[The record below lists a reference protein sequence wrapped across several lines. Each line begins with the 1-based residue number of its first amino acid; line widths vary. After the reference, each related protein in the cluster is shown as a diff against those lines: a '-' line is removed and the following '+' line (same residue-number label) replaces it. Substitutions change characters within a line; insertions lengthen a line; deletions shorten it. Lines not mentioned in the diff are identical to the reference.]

1 MCDQISF
8 RGPFY
13 VLRCYNFHPN
23 PKINRFCSEM
33 LETNKNL
40 RIRMEWHHF
49 LFCGKWYHSVTFL
62 WQLVSLCD
70 TFYSLQVELL
80 RNNLSRTR
88 VKVSQALENMV
99 QHVEIYMEY
108 DPLIT
113 PTQPSNPWVSEDLT
127 YWQLN
132 SPL

>member
-1 MCDQISF
+1 M
-8 RGPFY
+8 
-13 VLRCYNFHPN
+13 LR
-23 PKINRFCSEM
+23 K
-33 LETNKNL
+33 
-40 RIRMEWHHF
+40 
-49 LFCGKWYHSVTFL
+49 
-62 WQLVSLCD
+62 
-70 TFYSLQVELL
+70 
-80 RNNLSRTR
+80 NLSRTR
-88 VKVSQALENMV
+88 LKVSQALENMV